1 MSPPPANRE
10 LLLHGGKVITL
21 DRGSRLAEAVTV
33 REGRIVG
40 VGESAALLKDASPA
54 TRVIDLRGRSVLP
67 GFFDGHPHVD
77 REGLRARGGI
87 SLAGLTSVA
96 EIVDG
101 VRRAASRARPGEWI
115 VTMPMGAPPHDFVSR
130 PEQLRE
136 GRFPTRHDLDAVA
149 PDNPVYIRAV
159 WGWWSHRPL
168 PSVASSL
175 ALRLAGITSSTAAP
189 YNCEILRDA
198 AGDPTGVFLER
209 NFVPILEYTLFACLP
224 RFTYEDRVE
233 SVRLGTR
240 AYLAAGT
247 TSAFE
252 GHGLA
257 PTVLRAYREAHERG
271 ELRLRV
277 HAHASVPSNVL
288 DDRALADLLHHLS
301 GTLGGRG
308 LGDDWL
314 RVEGI
319 NLGGASDARVAE
331 IVAAGYPYDQWAG
344 HFNQAMPQARFT
356 EMCREAARLGLR
368 VGCVVSRDLEYALSA
383 YEAADREVSIRDRRW
398 VLVHVNSATSEQLKR
413 MKALGVVVTTVPG
426 FLYLAGDRYGL
437 DQLGERGVPLRALLD
452 AGIPVALGT
461 DGVPISMLWTVWEA
475 LARLDG
481 DTHQRHGDSRLTR
494 EEALRLGC
502 QTGHR
507 VTWNEDRHGSIEP
520 GKMADLVVLD
530 GDPLTCALDDLKDL
544 PVDLTI
550 VGGTAAFERAPA
562 DQPRPAV
569 PSTNSPGIA

>member
-1 MSPPPANRE
+1 MTLYDDGHVVGARPDATAGMSD

-21 DRGSRLAEAVTV
+21 DRGSRIAEAVAV
-33 REGRIVG
+33 RGGRIVA
-40 VGESAALLKDASPA
+40 VGASAALLKEASPA
-54 TRVIDLRGRSVLP
+54 TRLINLQGRSVLP
-67 GFFDGHPHVD
+67 GFLDGHPHVD

-87 SLAGLTSVA
+87 SLSSLTSVA
-96 EIVDG
+96 EIVDE
-101 VRRAASRARPGEWI
+101 VRRAASGARPGEWI
-115 VTMPMGAPPHDFVSR
+115 VTMPMGSPPHDFVSR

-136 GRFPTRHDLDAVA
+136 GRFPTRHDLDAAA

-159 WGWWSHRPL
+159 WGWWSRRPF
-168 PSVASSL
+168 PSIANSM
-175 ALRLAGITSSTAAP
+175 ALGRAGITPETPAP
-189 YNCEILRDA
+189 YNCEIVKDSRGA
-198 AGDPTGVFLER
+198 PTGVFLER
-209 NFVPILEYTLFACLP
+209 NFVPILEYTLFSCLP
-224 RFTYEDRVE
+224 RFTYEDRVA
-233 SVRLGTR
+233 SVRLGTQ

-257 PTVLRAYREAHERG
+257 PSVIRAYREARERG

-288 DDRALADLLHHLS
+288 DDRALKDMLHHLS
-301 GTLGGRG
+301 GTVGGRG

-319 NLGGASDARVAE
+319 NLGGASDPHVAE

-344 HFNQAMPQARFT
+344 HFNQAMPHARFV

-383 YEAADREVSIRDRRW
+383 YEAADREVPIRDRRW
-398 VLVHVNSATSEQLKR
+398 ILVHVNSATPEELAR
-413 MKALGVVVTTVPG
+413 MKTLGVVVTTVPG

-437 DQLGERGVPLRALLD
+437 DRLGERGVPLRALLD

-475 LARLDG
+475 LVRVDG
-481 DTHQRHGDSRLTR
+481 ETHRPYGESKLTR
-494 EEALRLGC
+494 EEVLRLGT
-502 QTGHR
+502 QSGHW
-507 VTWNEDRHGSIEP
+507 VTWSEDRNGSIEA
-520 GKMADLVVLD
+520 GNLADMVVLD
-530 GDPLTCALDDLKDL
+530 GDPLTCAQDDLKDL
-544 PVDLTI
+544 PVDMTI
-550 VGGTAAFERAPA
+550 VGGTVAFER
-562 DQPRPAV
+562 
-569 PSTNSPGIA
+569 

>member
-1 MSPPPANRE
+1 VSAPD

-21 DRGSRLAEAVTV
+21 DRGSRLAEAVAV
-33 REGRIVG
+33 RDGRIVS
-40 VGESAALLKDASPA
+40 VGASAALLKETSPA

-87 SLAGLTSVA
+87 SLAGLISVA
-96 EIVDG
+96 EIVDE

-115 VTMPMGAPPHDFVSR
+115 ITMPMGAPPHDFISR
-130 PEQLRE
+130 PDQLRE
-136 GRFPTRHDLDAVA
+136 GRFPTRHDLDAAA
-149 PDNPVYIRAV
+149 PDNPVYVRAV
-159 WGWWSHRPL
+159 WGWWSHRPF
-168 PSVASSL
+168 PSVANSL
-175 ALRLAGITSSTAAP
+175 ALRIAGITASTPAP
-189 YNCEILRDA
+189 YNCEILKDA
-198 AGDPTGVFLER
+198 HGDPTGVFLER
-209 NFVPILEYTLFACLP
+209 NFVPILEYTLWACLP

-233 SVRLGTR
+233 SVRLGTQ
-240 AYLAAGT
+240 AYLASGT

-257 PTVLRAYREAHERG
+257 PSVIRAYREAHERG
-271 ELRLRV
+271 ELRLRM
-277 HAHASVPSNVL
+277 HAHASVPSNTL
-288 DDRALADLLHHLS
+288 DDRGLRDLLHHLS
-301 GTLGGRG
+301 GTVGGRG

-319 NLGGASDARVAE
+319 NLGGASDPRVAE

-344 HFNQAMPQARFT
+344 HFNQAMSPVRFT
-356 EMCREAARLGLR
+356 EMCREAARLDLR

-383 YEAADREVSIRDRRW
+383 YEAADRETSIRGRRW
-398 VLVHVNSATSEQLKR
+398 VLIHVNSATPEQLRR

-437 DQLGERGVPLRALLD
+437 DRLGARGVPLRALLD

-481 DTHQRHGDSRLTR
+481 DTHQRHGDSQLTR
-494 EEALRLGC
+494 EEALRLGT
-502 QTGHR
+502 QTGHW
-507 VTWNEDRHGSIEP
+507 VTWNEDRYGAIEP
-520 GKMADLVVLD
+520 GKAADLVVLD
-530 GDPLTCALDDLKDL
+530 GDPLACALDDLKDL

-550 VGGTAAFERAPA
+550 TGGAVVFER
-562 DQPRPAV
+562 
-569 PSTNSPGIA
+569 S